1 MLSHHILMNIISMD
15 CYNYFVT
22 KRSLN
27 NALYRKF
34 SLNCKQHLKT
44 RKEHVEIKCFFNKVL
59 TISLYCKDMVEPYYI
74 KGVQKQL
81 FTYVLQNRCSWKFCK
96 IHRKTPMLELIFNKL
111 AHVLSFDLCEIF
123 KKTYFLINPQNKTL
137 FLRKQIRKVT

>member
-1 MLSHHILMNIISMD
+1 MLSHHILMNIISVD

-59 TISLYCKDMVEPYYI
+59 TISLYCKDMVEPMDEPYYI
-74 KGVQKQL
+74 RGVQKQP
-81 FTYVLQNRCSWKFCK
+81 FADVLPKRYS
-96 IHRKTPMLELIFNKL
+96 
-111 AHVLSFDLCEIF
+111 
-123 KKTYFLINPQNKTL
+123 
-137 FLRKQIRKVT
+137 